1 MVSWLFTCDFAI
13 LLLYFALVSSVY
25 FGVVKLFFGVVKL
38 PFVFLSVLLTLVILV
53 YLLSLGGLALLVRA
67 LGFFTCV
74 KPCWAGLVFGG

>member
-1 MVSWLFTCDFAI
+1 M
-13 LLLYFALVSSVY
+13 Y
-25 FGVVKLFFGVVKL
+25 FGVVKL

-53 YLLSLGGLALLVRA
+53 YLLSLGGLALLVTA

>member
-1 MVSWLFTCDFAI
+1 M
-13 LLLYFALVSSVY
+13 Y

-53 YLLSLGGLALLVRA
+53 YLLSLGGLALLVRS

-74 KPCWAGLVFGG
+74 KPCWAGFGGRPSLYSSLGVLWRCLN

>member
-1 MVSWLFTCDFAI
+1 M
-13 LLLYFALVSSVY
+13 Y

-53 YLLSLGGLALLVRA
+53 YLLSLGGLALLVWA

-74 KPCWAGLVFGG
+74 KPCWAGFGVWWATISVFVSWCTLALFK